1 MTYLV
6 LTFRFSFVKG
16 NIDVWVGCM
25 AEDVI
30 EGGKV
35 GPTFRC
41 LVSFQNLKNMCASK
55 FFIVLN
61 TC

>member
-1 MTYLV
+1 MTLIILKYTRLHFAFSLV
-6 LTFRFSFVKG
+6 TSG
-16 NIDVWVGCM
+16 NIDVWVGGM

-41 LVSFQNLKNMCASK
+41 LVSFY
-55 FFIVLN
+55 
-61 TC
+61 

>member
-1 MTYLV
+1 MTLIIKNIQFHFEFSLV
-6 LTFRFSFVKG
+6 TSG
-16 NIDVWVGCM
+16 NIDVWVGGM

-41 LVSFQNLKNMCASK
+41 LVSFFK
-55 FFIVLN
+55 FFS
-61 TC
+61 